1 MSRFARCTHQADRLP
16 AVVRRSDLYGSVEA
30 DHGLIALFG
39 VVHAIAL
46 LEVDREGFTVTD
58 ASSRREDVEVAI
70 EASAVRIVHMEDE
83 AGAAIVR
90 CDQWTG

>member
-46 LEVDREGFTVTD
+46 LEV
-58 ASSRREDVEVAI
+58 ASPSPMLRRGEKML
-70 EASAVRIVHMEDE
+70 R
-83 AGAAIVR
+83 
-90 CDQWTG
+90 